1 MCELHS
7 SNVLDTNTHY
17 TFRFAFHQEA
27 TEGEPKFNI
36 GLINEEDKD
45 KTTCNLFRYYENN

>member
-1 MCELHS
+1 
-7 SNVLDTNTHY
+7 VLDTNTHY